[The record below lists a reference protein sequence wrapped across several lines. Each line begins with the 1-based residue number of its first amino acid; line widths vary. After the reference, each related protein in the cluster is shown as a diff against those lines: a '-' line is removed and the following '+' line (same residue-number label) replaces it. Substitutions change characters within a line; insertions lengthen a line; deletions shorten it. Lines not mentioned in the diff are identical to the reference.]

1 MGRDNYM
8 GKLTQSRLRELLD
21 YNPETGA
28 FVWLSY
34 RSQRARVGSIA
45 GRINTLT
52 GYIEIQIDGIRYK
65 AHRLAWMYINGAM
78 PEKQIDHI
86 SGIKTDNR
94 ISNLRE
100 ATRSQNQQN
109 IGLTKANKSGR
120 KGVHYRDGKW
130 IAQAQINGKRYRL
143 GRYHCIDEASNAYES
158 FCKKHYK
165 DFYRQS

>member
-1 MGRDNYM
+1 M
-8 GKLTQSRLRELLD
+8 LSIQRLKHLLEYD
-21 YNPETGA
+21 IKSGNFT
-28 FVWLSY
+28 WLEY
-34 RSQRARVGSIA
+34 RSHKALIGSVA
-45 GRINTLT
+45 GRINIST

-86 SGIKTDNR
+86 NGIKTDNR

-120 KGVHYRDGKW
+120 KGVYYRDGKW
-130 IAQAQINGKRYRL
+130 IAQAQINGKKYRL

-165 DFYRQS
+165 DFYRQSPSI